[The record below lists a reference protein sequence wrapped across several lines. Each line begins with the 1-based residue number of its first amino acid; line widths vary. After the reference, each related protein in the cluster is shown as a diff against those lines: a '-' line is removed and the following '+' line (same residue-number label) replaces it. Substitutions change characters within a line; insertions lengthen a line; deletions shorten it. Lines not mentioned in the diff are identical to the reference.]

1 MVQSEHHPCRFVSI
15 VAIDISEYAS
25 CYIGSSTGVGHR
37 VFSQGHARAT
47 CGYHGRGT
55 RRSAVKADAQVVA
68 RQPVV

>member
-37 VFSQGHARAT
+37 L
-47 CGYHGRGT
+47 HGVELPCLRGT